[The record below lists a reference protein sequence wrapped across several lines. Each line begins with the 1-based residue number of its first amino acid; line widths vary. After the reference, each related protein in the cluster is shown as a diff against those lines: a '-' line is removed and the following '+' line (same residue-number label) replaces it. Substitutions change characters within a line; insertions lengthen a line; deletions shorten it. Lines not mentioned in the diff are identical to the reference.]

1 MPEEGHESGN
11 HYKRDI
17 EKMGVEQ
24 KSVDELAD
32 KLGLNDELVNKKTWK
47 KLNLDDLVVLK
58 KLIKKH
64 RENYE
69 RM

>member
-32 KLGLNDELVNKKTWK
+32 KLGLNDELVNKKT
-47 KLNLDDLVVLK
+47 
-58 KLIKKH
+58 
-64 RENYE
+64 
-69 RM
+69 